1 MPLRHTLPA
10 MFVNCWLC
18 YWNPDLSDPHFFLE
32 TIGNRTTATQLWNID
47 LQLSLGLWP
56 FWPFSKKP
64 FSYCRID
71 IHGLSFHGHV
81 LNICQSQLSLLFNFL
96 CFHF

>member
-56 FWPFSKKP
+56 F
-64 FSYCRID
+64 
-71 IHGLSFHGHV
+71 
-81 LNICQSQLSLLFNFL
+81 
-96 CFHF
+96 